1 MAGRP
6 AYVVACGGGAVTG
19 VEIEPAR
26 FGMTGPECGIFCTMR
41 RDVDSDAIQPLD
53 APEYI
58 ARGSLQAGHTTDAGL
73 QYVNSTFAM
82 PARMY
87 GGAK

>member
-1 MAGRP
+1 MI
-6 AYVVACGGGAVTG
+6 G

-26 FGMTGPECGIFCTMR
+26 FGMTGPECGIFTTMR
-41 RDVDSDAIQPLD
+41 RDVDSYAGQPLD

-58 ARGSLQAGHTTDAGL
+58 ARGSLQAGGQTINGL

-82 PARMY
+82 PARMF